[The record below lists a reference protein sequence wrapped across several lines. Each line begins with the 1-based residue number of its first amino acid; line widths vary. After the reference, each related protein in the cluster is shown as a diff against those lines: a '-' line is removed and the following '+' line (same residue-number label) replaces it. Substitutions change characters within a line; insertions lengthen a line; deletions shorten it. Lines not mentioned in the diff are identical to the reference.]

1 MTEKSLTEA
10 CRIAEAISMFA
21 NRQRRDCFGCTEGL
35 AMTPEQLPFSYL
47 FKPYQLD
54 KLFLVIEIDLEP

>member
-35 AMTPEQLPFSYL
+35 AMTPEQLR
-47 FKPYQLD
+47 
-54 KLFLVIEIDLEP
+54 LFLLGKRILNC